1 MNMIR
6 LVKLLLTGGIIC
18 SLILANF
25 CTIYAQEIDF
35 KPTFFYIGSEI
46 GLVEPVVKKF
56 RHKKT
61 KSDFTLK
68 KSNMYS
74 VKLGYSFYPQMA
86 IEFSATY
93 QPKYHLHY
101 ILPETPLIP
110 KTPGMTKVAS
120 NIYMLNL
127 VYDLNKVAELTPF
140 VILGAGIAQV
150 KISPTSSFW
159 DVTGQGDNKIEYF
172 KIKKYKNNCFA
183 WQIGLG
189 FSREITNNF
198 SIDVAAKLQVAH
210 SIRIKYD
217 TLDMNTHQFI
227 PATPIKKTIGV
238 GEFGIG
244 FTYKLPI

>member
-1 MNMIR
+1 MNK
-6 LVKLLLTGGIIC
+6 LQKLLLQSLAIF
-18 SLILANF
+18 SLIFLNNAA
-25 CTIYAQEIDF
+25 YAQEINLD
-35 KPTFFYIGSEI
+35 PTFFYLGGEI
-46 GLVEPVVKKF
+46 GLVESVAKKF
-56 RHKKT
+56 RHKET

-68 KSNMYS
+68 RSKMYS
-74 VKLGYSFYPQMA
+74 AKLGYSFYPQMV

-101 ILPETPLIP
+101 ILPETPAFPGQVIP
-110 KTPGMTKVAS
+110 KTAGTTKVAS

-127 VYDLNKVAELTPF
+127 VYDLNKVQGLTPF

-159 DVTGQGDNKIEYF
+159 DYAGGIEYF
-172 KIKKYKNNCFA
+172 RIKKHQNNCFA

-189 FSREITNNF
+189 FSKEITNNF

-217 TLDMNTHQFI
+217 TLDMKSNKFV
-227 PATPIKKTIGV
+227 PAKPIKKTIGI